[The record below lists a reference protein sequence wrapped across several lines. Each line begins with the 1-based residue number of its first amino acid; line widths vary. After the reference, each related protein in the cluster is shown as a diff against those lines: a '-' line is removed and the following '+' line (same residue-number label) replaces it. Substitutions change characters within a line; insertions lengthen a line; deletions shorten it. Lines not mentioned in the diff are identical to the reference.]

1 MTILCARNRQTTSI
15 RLLVSSA
22 GTISIII
29 MRLIVFATTVIVV
42 GIFADWTSLSLTSP
56 RIRSI
61 NVASTSRN
69 LYPTSWT
76 MIRSM
81 IVSRDHILISTPP
94 ISMASEAKTETKFK
108 DRYLRICLK
117 AMAHAHS
124 WAHTPR
130 ISQVIEVTISMS
142 SPLISI
148 LVDISHSGANQPTLM
163 NTSRR
168 RHLRTIILTSLI
180 NSEASQIG
188 LAGLPMKTSSAI
200 LTLNTSQKKWKMLKN
215 WKTTLT
221 FHANMVII

>member
-1 MTILCARNRQTTSI
+1 MTSI
-15 RLLVSSA
+15 RLLLSSA

-29 MRLIVFATTVIVV
+29 MRLIVSATTAIVV

-56 RIRSI
+56 RILSI

-69 LYPTSWT
+69 LYPTLWT

-94 ISMASEAKTETKFK
+94 ISMASEAKTEIKFK

-124 WAHTPR
+124 WAHTPL
-130 ISQVIEVTISMS
+130 ISQVIEATISMLNL
-142 SPLISI
+142 LISI
-148 LVDISHSGANQPTLM
+148 LVVISHSGASQPMLM

-168 RHLRTIILTSLI
+168 HHLRTIILTSLI

-188 LAGLPMKTSSAI
+188 LAELHTKTSSAI
-200 LTLNTSQKKWKMLKN
+200 LTLNISQKKWKMLKK

-221 FHANMVII
+221 FHVNMVLKSFI